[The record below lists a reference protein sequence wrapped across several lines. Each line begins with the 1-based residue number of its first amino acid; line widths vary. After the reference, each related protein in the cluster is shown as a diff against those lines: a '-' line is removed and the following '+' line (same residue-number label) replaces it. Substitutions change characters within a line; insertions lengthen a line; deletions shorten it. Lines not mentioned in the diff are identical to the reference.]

1 MDRAELAAWL
11 RLLET
16 PGIGLESARRLLALT
31 PLPSPQAVFELPRQ
45 AWEQALSE
53 SQISAL
59 SLAPDSLEALIER
72 SWRWLNEDDAHHLLA
87 LGDSDYPAQLLA
99 TADPPLLLYL
109 QGRRELLGEPCMA
122 IVGSRKPTAQGLDHA
137 GAFARDLSRSG
148 YCIVS
153 GLALGVDGAAHL
165 AALAENGLTV
175 AVLGTGLDQI
185 YPRRHLGLA
194 RDITRHGLLIS
205 EYALG
210 TPPLAPNFPRRNRII
225 AGLSLGTLVV
235 EAALRSGSLI
245 TARLASEAGREVFA
259 IPGSIHSAQSQ
270 GCHLL
275 IQQGAKLVQS
285 LADVLDE
292 LPRPGPVP
300 PGVPDQQYAAEAEM
314 DVEPASEAASTA
326 QDRLL
331 DLMGYEPISLDELQQ
346 RGGWPVAELNGHL
359 LELELD
365 GTVAR
370 LAGQLFQRRAG
381 A

>member
-53 SQISAL
+53 RQISAL

-370 LAGQLFQRRAG
+370 LAGQLFQRRGG